1 MSIFK
6 KVYAAVGVLLTVSVV
21 ATGEYGLSKTDRE
34 IYNTAVSLQEKMQ
47 ENGFAGFGVEDKK
60 IRFFNGMV
68 DYVVFK
74 DAVTKE
80 EAAFDTFVG
89 TTSKVN
95 GEYQVIL
102 PTYENFADMFSLL
115 GAAQSMA
122 EGEMQFSE
130 ENYSTNA
137 HVATLWHEAFHA
149 WQFTNWEKQILAQAE
164 AAGMT
169 ENENMQEIIGKDI
182 DAREE
187 LVVSFSSEMELLAD
201 AYEATD
207 LEEKKAL
214 TVQALEVA
222 KERKNFLSEKD
233 IYAEQYFEVIEG
245 TARYIEAQ
253 AYRLLEGEE
262 AWRQMYLDEF
272 VFSNGTGKYYEMGM
286 YKCLLLDQLAPDW
299 KTDFSVTESLDD
311 DLYRAVMQ

>member
-60 IRFFNGMV
+60 IRFFNGTV
-68 DYVVFK
+68 DYVVFE
-74 DAVTKE
+74 DEVTKE

-115 GAAQSMA
+115 GAAQSVA

-149 WQFTNWEKQILAQAE
+149 WQFGNWEEEILAQAE
-164 AAGMT
+164 AVGMT

-182 DAREE
+182 DTREE

-222 KERKNFLSEKD
+222 KERKNLLSKKD

-262 AWRQMYLDEF
+262 AWKQMYLNEF

-311 DLYRAVMQ
+311 YLYRAVMQ